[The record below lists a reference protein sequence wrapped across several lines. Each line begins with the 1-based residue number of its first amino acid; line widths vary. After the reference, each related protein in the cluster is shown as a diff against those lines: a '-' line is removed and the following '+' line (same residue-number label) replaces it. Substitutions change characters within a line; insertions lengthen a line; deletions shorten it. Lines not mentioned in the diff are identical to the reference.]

1 LRIDR
6 KRGRRRHRII
16 GNSSYCCRRWLLNSL
31 VILQSLNSLS
41 MAVEFLVDNTFLPYD
56 IPAAI
61 MPAEVNPS
69 MLPIEYDIIASH
81 AL

>member
-1 LRIDR
+1 
-6 KRGRRRHRII
+6 
-16 GNSSYCCRRWLLNSL
+16 
-31 VILQSLNSLS
+31 
-41 MAVEFLVDNTFLPYD
+41 MPVEFLVDNTFLPYD

-69 MLPIEYDIIASH
+69 MLLVEYDIVASH